1 MSSSHTTS
9 TRWIAAEEVEAFVG
23 DELYDRERRV
33 PVVGVTTTARGE
45 FLVDPDRLA
54 AELGDQALVVAF
66 ANGEA
71 TWALAD
77 ALPARLEVYGGGARI
92 WWPGL
97 QQGSSP
103 YDHRLFVV
111 RPGEGD
117 AVARQIVDAVRRYTV
132 GHPEAHE
139 RAPAAP
145 VDLGVT
151 EGGKPILL
159 ATVTEVSGERVFVEA
174 GSHRG
179 VIGHAD
185 ESLANLSTR
194 LTVGDQLRVFVGSEP
209 TGTVFSIQGLG
220 ALVAPSVPGEFT
232 STSAAPDLGVTKGGK
247 PILLATVTEVRGRR
261 VYVEAGSHRGVIGY
275 ADESLAN
282 LATRFAVGDQLR
294 VFVASEP
301 SGTVFSIQ
309 GLSALAAPSVPGEVA
324 HAPAG
329 PVDLGVT
336 KGGKPILLAT
346 VTEVRGGRVHVAAGS
361 HRGIVG
367 YADERV
373 ANLAT
378 RFAVGDQLRVFI
390 ASESEAGAIFS
401 MQGLGAAAAGAVQPP
416 TILRA
421 PARAPAP
428 PPVDPWQIVAEEY
441 RTGDVVRGLVCL
453 VRERFVLIEL
463 LPGAACFCHLS
474 ELADAFVRHP
484 DEVVKVGDR
493 VNVELLSLEPE
504 ARRGEVSIRRAGF
517 AEPRPAIA
525 PGPGQPAFLDDGPDA
540 PEDRGW
546 GPGEEVPA
554 ELRAELDAADADRTA
569 LRARL
574 AEVKEQLVALRKELR
589 SANDR
594 LANCEARLRGDDPL
608 ASEVAF
614 ITAVRVEYAR
624 TMGEGDRF
632 EFPLLPM
639 RLHRDFLASARALEG
654 VDVEKIV
661 EVCAQVACQR
671 AHKLA
676 GREVHVLREGDVG
689 PGIVR
694 DEDGARAWRCAIQI
708 NTPSARRLHW
718 WEIPGERSAM
728 GDSRVI
734 EFASVGVHD
743 DVAIPI

>member
-1 MSSSHTTS
+1 MSAAAR
-9 TRWIAAEEVEAFVG
+9 TRLWSWIAAEEVEAFVG
-23 DELYDRERRV
+23 DELYSRERRV

-54 AELGDQALVVAF
+54 AELGDQARVVAF

-92 WWPGL
+92 WRPGL
-97 QQGSSP
+97 ARSSNP

-117 AVARQIVDAVRRYTV
+117 AVARQIVDAVRRSA
-132 GHPEAHE
+132 GWHPETRE
-139 RAPAAP
+139 RAPAAS

-151 EGGKPILL
+151 K
-159 ATVTEVSGERVFVEA
+159 
-174 GSHRG
+174 
-179 VIGHAD
+179 
-185 ESLANLSTR
+185 
-194 LTVGDQLRVFVGSEP
+194 
-209 TGTVFSIQGLG
+209 
-220 ALVAPSVPGEFT
+220 
-232 STSAAPDLGVTKGGK
+232 
-247 PILLATVTEVRGRR
+247 
-261 VYVEAGSHRGVIGY
+261 
-275 ADESLAN
+275 
-282 LATRFAVGDQLR
+282 
-294 VFVASEP
+294 
-301 SGTVFSIQ
+301 
-309 GLSALAAPSVPGEVA
+309 
-324 HAPAG
+324 
-329 PVDLGVT
+329 

-346 VTEVRGGRVHVAAGS
+346 VTEVRGGRVHVAAGA

-390 ASESEAGAIFS
+390 ASESEAGVIFS
-401 MQGLGAAAAGAVQPP
+401 IQGLGAVAAGAVQPP

-441 RTGDVVRGLVCL
+441 RIGDVVRGRVCL
-453 VRERFVLIEL
+453 VRERYVLIEL

-504 ARRGEVSIRRAGF
+504 ARRGDVSIRRAGF

-661 EVCAQVACQR
+661 EVCAQVGCQR
-671 AHKLA
+671 AHRLA

-734 EFASVGVHD
+734 EFASVGLHD